1 MELGLHGKVA
11 IVTGAG
17 RGIGRAIALRL
28 AQEGAVVIPCDIIE
42 ENVKA
47 VYKELFDSGKKAF
60 PFTGDVSNEQD
71 VKKMVETTLKR
82 YERIDILVNNAG
94 ISPKK
99 EGRKANLTEIS
110 LDEWNQVVA
119 VNLTSV
125 FLCCREVLPL
135 FIKQKSGRIIN
146 ISSSSV
152 LDGGFLAA
160 PHYVASKGG
169 ISALTK
175 TLAREVATLG
185 ITVNAVAPGR
195 VESPMTILTSPERNR
210 EALQRIP
217 IGRFGT
223 PEDIA
228 HSVLFLASEEAQ
240 YITGITLNVSG
251 GYVMV

>member
-1 MELGLHGKVA
+1 MLLENKVA
-11 IVTGAG
+11 IVTGGG

-28 AQEGAVVIPCDIIE
+28 AQEGAIVIICDIIE
-42 ENVKA
+42 ENVKS
-47 VYKELFDSGKKAF
+47 VCKELCDSGKKAF
-60 PFTGDVSNEQD
+60 PFTGDVSDEDN
-71 VKKMVETTLKR
+71 VNGMVETTRKQCG
-82 YERIDILVNNAG
+82 RIDILVNNAG

-110 LDEWNQVVA
+110 LDEWNKVIA

-125 FLCCREVLPL
+125 FLCCKAVLPH
-135 FIKQKSGRIIN
+135 FIERKGGRIIN
-146 ISSSSV
+146 ISSSSA
-152 LDGGFLAA
+152 LDGGLLAA

-175 TLAREVATLG
+175 TLAREVAPFG

-195 VESPMTILTSPERNR
+195 VESPMAQLTSPERNR

-217 IGRFGT
+217 VGRFGS

-228 HSVLFLASEEAQ
+228 NSVVFLASEEAQ

-251 GYVMV
+251 GYVMF

>member
-1 MELGLHGKVA
+1 MLLENKVA

-28 AQEGAVVIPCDIIE
+28 AQEGAILIICDIVE

-47 VYKELFDSGKKAF
+47 VCKELFDSGKKAF
-60 PFTGDVSNEQD
+60 PFTGDVSNENN
-71 VKKMVETTLKR
+71 VKEMVETTKKR
-82 YERIDILVNNAG
+82 CGKIDILVNNAG

-110 LDEWNQVVA
+110 LDEWNKVIA

-125 FLCCREVLPL
+125 FLCCKAVLPYL
-135 FIKQKSGRIIN
+135 IEQKGGRIIN
-146 ISSSSV
+146 ISSSSA

-160 PHYVASKGG
+160 SHYVASKGG
-169 ISALTK
+169 ISALTR
-175 TLAREVATLG
+175 TLAREVAPFG
-185 ITVNAVAPGR
+185 ITVNAIAPGR
-195 VESPMTILTSPERNR
+195 VESPMTLLTSPERNR

-217 IGRFGT
+217 IGRFAT
-223 PEDIA
+223 PEDVA
-228 HSVLFLASEEAQ
+228 NSVLFLVSEEAQ

-251 GYVMV
+251 GYVIF